1 MHVYTQKTLR
11 SHSDKSFSLQASQ
24 LDTVYQPLSGIDGRK
39 SERLDNIP
47 NKLLKIAAT
56 VIAPSLTGIFPAS
69 IRTGIFPYEWKA
81 SRVTPIFKSGT
92 KSDPGNYRSISVIPC
107 VAKIFK
113 KIIFD
118 QLYGYLDG
126 NSLLTTCQ
134 SGFRSFHSTLTALL
148 AATFMVNTFFSLVK

>member
-56 VIAPSLTGIFPAS
+56 VIAPSLTGICPDFNPDC
-69 IRTGIFPYEWKA
+69 T
-81 SRVTPIFKSGT
+81 
-92 KSDPGNYRSISVIPC
+92 
-107 VAKIFK
+107 
-113 KIIFD
+113 
-118 QLYGYLDG
+118 
-126 NSLLTTCQ
+126 
-134 SGFRSFHSTLTALL
+134 FHSTLTALL
-148 AATFMVNTFFSLVK
+148 AATFMVNTFFFPRKIKFLFYSILFYSILFYSILFYSILFYSILFYSILFYSILFYSILFYSILLAQLMVLSLLT